1 MKQKIYAI
9 FHYLLISCIVAW
21 ISPLTL
27 EASET
32 GYFTV
37 TAYYSPLPNQEY
49 YLTGDYEREK
59 RLNGQGIAGASGKKV
74 FSGML
79 AGPASY
85 PFGTKIELEWVGI
98 WVIEDRGG
106 AIVPAW
112 QRGNNHDRIDIWVG
126 YGDEWLRRALYW
138 GKRTIKWNI
147 IDRNSQVNL
156 DIQSLSAPLWVTW
169 NIVSQR
175 NAPWVMFQS
184 NSLSKTIAA
193 TTQNITI
200 QNTQQEPE
208 LFQTWLGKNDTGKLV
223 EELQD
228 ILVELWYLAN
238 EDLSKTYD
246 SKIIEAVYNLQLEY
260 NIVTSSLSP
269 GAGYFGPRTREV
281 TQKLY
286 KEHLEKLE
294 EEKRYH
300 AMIDELLEQARDQAQ
315 ERVDTFWNPQFG
327 DISAQVRNLQI
338 LLRELWYFD
347 RSDTA
352 IFWNQTRDA
361 IIGLQLQ
368 KEVIASRDETWAWI
382 LGPVTRDV
390 ITEELT
396 RIYFQRILEEHE
408 IYEDFISRKSRES
421 I

>member
-1 MKQKIYAI
+1 MLPTIWQ
-9 FHYLLISCIVAW
+9 
-21 ISPLTL
+21 
-27 EASET
+27 ASET

-37 TAYYSPLPNQEY
+37 TAYYSPLPNQEF

-85 PFGTKIELEWVGI
+85 AFGTKIELEWVGV
-98 WVIEDRGG
+98 WVIEDRWG
-106 AIVPAW
+106 AIVPAGE
-112 QRGNNHDRIDIWVG
+112 RGYNHDRIDIWVG

-138 GKRTIKWNI
+138 GKRTIKWSI
-147 IDRNSQVNL
+147 IDSSTPVSL
-156 DIQSLSAPLWVTW
+156 DIQTLSAPLWVTW
-169 NIVSQR
+169 NIASQR

-228 ILVELWYLAN
+228 ILVELWYLTN
-238 EDLSKTYD
+238 EDLTKIYD
-246 SKIIEAVYNLQLEY
+246 SKTIEAVYNLQLEN
-260 NIVTSSLSP
+260 NIVTSSLSH
-269 GAGYFGPRTREV
+269 GAGYFGPRTRE
-281 TQKLY
+281 TIQELY
-286 KEHLEKLE
+286 NTHLEKIE

-300 AMIDELLEQARDQAQ
+300 AMIDELLEQARGRAQ

-361 IIGLQLQ
+361 LTAFQLDKEIIKTKNDL
-368 KEVIASRDETWAWI
+368 WAWI
-382 LGPVTRDV
+382 FWPITKEKV
-390 ITEELT
+390 IEELA

-408 IYEDFISRKSRES
+408 VYEEFVSRTTQQNELV
-421 I
+421 